1 MIAMEILGV
10 IRWVAMGFFV
20 VFFYFYEIKKK
31 EAFTIP
37 AHVAILVAIILHA
50 IVRDWHL
57 IVRIV
62 IILVAFIALGGNI
75 LKFIRDKKET
85 VT

>member
-1 MIAMEILGV
+1 MNIMEILGV

-20 VFFYFYEIKKK
+20 VFFYLYEIKKK

-37 AHVAILVAIILHA
+37 AHVAILIAIIFHA
-50 IVRDWHL
+50 IVRDWYL

-62 IILVAFIALGGNI
+62 IIVVAVIALGGNI